1 MMDIQV
7 KAAGRGTLRI
17 PRVPVNGVML
27 EARAAKCQRSIK
39 NESKLGALLCAL
51 RMIDLTTLEGGDT
64 PGLVRQ
70 LCAWARHPFSPRLAE
85 ACRRHPAF
93 AGMDRFPSPAAVC
106 VYPDM
111 VSVAVESLKNTG
123 IRVASV
129 ATAFPAGRAPFD
141 LRIRDVRYAV
151 EQGADEVDMVI
162 DRGAFLRGDHQKV
175 FDEIAQ
181 AKAACGSAV
190 HLKVILETGELL
202 TYDKIRLASRL
213 AMEAGADFIKT
224 STGKIGG
231 VASLPITLTMLNA
244 IREYHEET
252 GRAVGM
258 KPAGGL
264 KTAKQAIHYL
274 CLVNEA
280 LGSDWLTP
288 ERFRFGASSLLS
300 DILRQVY
307 FLVTGAYADRE
318 SIVTEWK

>member
-1 MMDIQV
+1 MMDVSV
-7 KAAGRGTLRI
+7 KADGRGALRI

-27 EARAAKCQRSIK
+27 EARAARCQRSIK
-39 NESKLGALLCAL
+39 GESKLGALLCAL

-70 LCAWARHPFSPRLAE
+70 LCAWARNPFSPRLAE
-85 ACRRHPAF
+85 ACRRHPFF
-93 AGMDRFPSPAAVC
+93 AGLERFPSPAAVC
-106 VYPDM
+106 VYPDR
-111 VSVAVESLKNTG
+111 VPVAVASLAGSG

-129 ATAFPAGRAPFD
+129 ATAFPAGRVPID

-151 EQGADEVDMVI
+151 DQGADEVDMVI
-162 DRGAFLRGDHQKV
+162 DRGAFLRGDYQQV
-175 FDEIAQ
+175 FDEIART
-181 AKAACGSAV
+181 KEACGERV
-190 HLKVILETGELL
+190 RLKVILETGELL

-231 VASLPITLTMLNA
+231 VATLPITLTMLNA

-264 KTAKQAIHYL
+264 KAAKQAIHYL
-274 CLVNEA
+274 CMVHEV
-280 LGSDWLTP
+280 LGRDWLTP

-307 FLVTGAYADRE
+307 FVVTGTYADRE